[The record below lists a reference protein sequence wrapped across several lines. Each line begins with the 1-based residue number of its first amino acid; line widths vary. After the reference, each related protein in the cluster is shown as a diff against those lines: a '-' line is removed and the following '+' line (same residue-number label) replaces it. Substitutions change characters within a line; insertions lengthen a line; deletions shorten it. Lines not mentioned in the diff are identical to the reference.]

1 MRIEFEHLDNMDKL
15 LRQMKEL
22 HGVDLTEEQLNEFLV
37 EYRQLF
43 TDAVAAVKDVDSGIY
58 ATWTYDIATG
68 ELTELFTP
76 PQEEAREQLQRIA
89 KETLYTLLNRYR
101 TNH

>member
-1 MRIEFEHLDNMDKL
+1 MRIEFEHLDDKVKL

-22 HGVDLTEEQLNEFLV
+22 HGVDLTEEQLNELLV
-37 EYRQLF
+37 EYRQLL
-43 TDAVAAVKDVDSGIY
+43 TDAVAAVQDVDSNTY
-58 ATWTYDIATG
+58 STWAYDIATG

-76 PQEEAREQLQRIA
+76 PQEEARERLRRIA
-89 KETLYTLLNRYR
+89 KETLYMLLNRYR

>member
-15 LRQMKEL
+15 LRQMQEL
-22 HGVDLTEEQLNEFLV
+22 HGVDFTKEQLNEFLV
-37 EYRQLF
+37 EYRQLL
-43 TDAVAAVKDVDSGIY
+43 TDAVEAVGEVDSSTY
-58 ATWTYDIATG
+58 ATWAYDIATG

-76 PQEEAREQLQRIA
+76 PQEEARERLQRIA

-101 TNH
+101 TNY